1 MADPASGMVRRDEY
15 RLDVKTLAGHGRML
29 IVPIKESY
37 TMKDS
42 RKYIEVP
49 VLTVSEAARFIGVG
63 KKVIY
68 QLVEFDE
75 IRAMREH
82 GKVMIDRSS
91 LEAFHNSGK
100 RP

>member
-1 MADPASGMVRRDEY
+1 MIDDNG
-15 RLDVKTLAGHGRML
+15 
-29 IVPIKESY
+29 
-37 TMKDS
+37 
-42 RKYIEVP
+42 KYIEVP

-75 IRAMREH
+75 IRAVREH
-82 GKVMIDRSS
+82 GRVMIDRSS

>member
-1 MADPASGMVRRDEY
+1 MTHAS
-15 RLDVKTLAGHGRML
+15 H
-29 IVPIKESY
+29 IH
-37 TMKDS
+37 
-42 RKYIEVP
+42 VP

-68 QLVEFDE
+68 QLIEFDE
-75 IRAMREH
+75 IRAVRER
-82 GKVMIDRSS
+82 GKILIDRSS

>member
-1 MADPASGMVRRDEY
+1 M
-15 RLDVKTLAGHGRML
+15 KT
-29 IVPIKESY
+29 PS
-37 TMKDS
+37 
-42 RKYIEVP
+42 KYIEVP

-68 QLVEFDE
+68 QLIEFDE
-75 IRAMREH
+75 IRAMRAH
-82 GKVMIDRSS
+82 GKVMIDKSS